1 MTLTVTTKSALSLAA
16 WCAAVLGAAPLA
28 AEAPLPA
35 AIEFSAATIVAR
47 DTAAAPQLTEIN
59 YERLYRRLVQAGMF
73 SQVLG
78 YTLTVDA
85 EGKVTGCSFTRDFRM
100 VVTER
105 DLCRA
110 FTRSFSF
117 VPARDTAGKAVAG
130 QYQGKVEV
138 ASFFQPNL

>member
-1 MTLTVTTKSALSLAA
+1 MTKIALSLAA
-16 WCAAVLGAAPLA
+16 CCAAVAGAAPLA
-28 AEAPLPA
+28 AEAPLPV
-35 AIEFSAATIVAR
+35 AIEPNPVPVVAR
-47 DTAAAPQLTEIN
+47 QTAAAPQLTEIN

-85 EGKVTGCSFTRDFRM
+85 EGKVTGCSFSRDFRM

-110 FTRSFSF
+110 FARSFSF
-117 VPARDTAGKAVAG
+117 APARDAVGKAVAG
-130 QYQGKVEV
+130 QYQGKVEI